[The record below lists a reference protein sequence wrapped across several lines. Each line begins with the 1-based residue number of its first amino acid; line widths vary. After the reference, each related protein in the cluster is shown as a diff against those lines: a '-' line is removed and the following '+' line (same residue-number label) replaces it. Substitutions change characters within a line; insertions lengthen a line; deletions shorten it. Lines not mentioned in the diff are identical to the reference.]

1 MFTRIY
7 SGMFMSV
14 VAAMLGCYLLYSASY
29 DIRIERYN
37 QTMMSGMM
45 TLIAER
51 FVQQPKQNQGRYLD
65 IVAQLTGAQIQQP
78 KSNEVKT
85 DILSRL
91 KQQKALY
98 IQDSGLHHWWLSVP
112 YEGRL
117 SLIQLSF
124 AELSEQQFRAHTL
137 LLAAELARD
146 KNRPTLT
153 ELQRF
158 SSAGLTILP
167 LEQLSIEKQLVSRLK
182 RNSVVVDYQNQ
193 SYGKFSV
200 YAPLPDNQILR
211 MSDIPVFNALPP
223 MLVMMMIVITI
234 AIIVIMSYWLVHK
247 MDSRLQVI
255 ARSLNKMAGGDLAER
270 VQLAGKDQIAHL
282 AHRVNSMASQIN
294 ELVDSQR
301 EMMQA
306 ISHDLRTPIS
316 RIRFRLDILNDM
328 LQHEVV
334 ESKTEEIKRD
344 VEELEAL
351 ISEVLTHLKLSRSA
365 TINKQTVCMVP
376 LVRDLSSQ
384 ISLSYPQIKFSSSHI
399 GIDEAFEVE
408 ADPMLMRRLL
418 QNLMTNAGKHAKQ
431 NVSTVI
437 ELATGYLKVSVHDDG
452 EGIPEQERS
461 KIFEPFYR
469 VDSSR
474 NKQTGGY
481 GLGLAI
487 ITKIAQLHDAHISV
501 EDSELGGAVF
511 TLELPVVEAENHG

>member
-14 VAAMLGCYLLYSASY
+14 LAAVLGCYLLYNTSY
-29 DIRIERYN
+29 DIRFERYN

-45 TLIAER
+45 ALIAER
-51 FVQQPKQNQGRYLD
+51 FEQQPKQNQGRFLD
-65 IVAQLTGAQIQQP
+65 IIAQLTGAQINQP
-78 KSNEVKT
+78 KSHKIKT
-85 DILSRL
+85 NMLSRL
-91 KQQKALY
+91 KQNKALY
-98 IQDSGLHHWWLSVP
+98 TQDDDQHHWWLSVT
-112 YEGRL
+112 EDDSQG
-117 SLIQLSF
+117 LIQLSF
-124 AELSEQQFRAHTL
+124 SELSEQQFRAHTL
-137 LLAAELARD
+137 LLAAELSRD

-158 SSAGLTILP
+158 SMAGLAVLP
-167 LEQLSIEKQLVSRLK
+167 IEQLSIEKQLISRLK
-182 RNSVVVDYQNQ
+182 RNSVVVDYESQ

-200 YAPLPDNQILR
+200 YAPLPGEQVLR

-223 MLVMMMIVITI
+223 MLVMTMIVITI
-234 AIIVIMSYWLVHK
+234 AIIVIMSYLLVHR

-316 RIRFRLDILNDM
+316 RIRFRLDILNDL

-384 ISLSYPQIKFSSSHI
+384 ISLSYPAITFKSSNKAL
-399 GIDEAFEVE
+399 DESFEVD

-418 QNLMTNAGKHAKQ
+418 QNLLTNAGKHAKQ
-431 NVSTVI
+431 QVKTVV
-437 ELATGYLKVSVHDDG
+437 ERCEDKLVVAVHDDG

-487 ITKIAQLHDAHISV
+487 ITKIAQLHDADIHV
-501 EDSELGGAVF
+501 ADSDLGGAVF
-511 TLELPVVEAENHG
+511 TLSLPIAEAEDHG